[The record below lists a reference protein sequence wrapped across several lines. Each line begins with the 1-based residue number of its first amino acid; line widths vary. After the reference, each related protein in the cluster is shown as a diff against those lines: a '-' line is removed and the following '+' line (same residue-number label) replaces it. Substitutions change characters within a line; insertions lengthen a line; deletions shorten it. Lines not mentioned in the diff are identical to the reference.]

1 VERFVVFDLDPPV
14 VRALGRFRVD
24 PDRVIAGIQE
34 RRDETAQ

>member
-1 VERFVVFDLDPPV
+1 VERFVVFDLDLPV

-34 RRDETAQ
+34 CWDEAAQ